1 AGGAGGYEAALV
13 DDDEVVDE
21 AFDEVELMA
30 GEEHRGTGGGEGAE
44 HVEGAFDGGGV
55 EPGERLVEDE
65 DLRGVDEGGGD
76 LDLLLV
82 TGADRFE
89 GVGRFAPELELFEQ
103 LETASLR
110 RLSGQ
115 AVEAGEVDELI
126 DDRHL
131 RVEAALFG
139 HIADRTAM
147 VGGDRCAVD
156 RDRPGIGGQHPEQD
170 PH

>member
-1 AGGAGGYEAALV
+1 
-13 DDDEVVDE
+13 D
-21 AFDEVELMA
+21 LMV

-55 EPGERLVEDE
+55 ETGERLVEDE
-65 DLRGVDEGGGD
+65 GLRIEDESCGD

-82 TGADRFE
+82 AEADRFE
-89 GVGRFAPELELFEQ
+89 GVGRFAAQFELFEQ
-103 LETASLR
+103 LETAGLR

-147 VGGDRCAVD
+147 A
-156 RDRPGIGGQHPEQD
+156 
-170 PH
+170 

>member
-1 AGGAGGYEAALV
+1 SPLSSTCATTRCATFFAYTTLFRSALV

-65 DLRGVDEGGGD
+65 DLRVVDEGGGD

-82 TGADRFE
+82 TEADRFE
-89 GVGRFAPELELFEQ
+89 
-103 LETASLR
+103 
-110 RLSGQ
+110 
-115 AVEAGEVDELI
+115 
-126 DDRHL
+126 
-131 RVEAALFG
+131 
-139 HIADRTAM
+139 
-147 VGGDRCAVD
+147 
-156 RDRPGIGGQHPEQD
+156 
-170 PH
+170 